1 MNRLRQRDLGSQ
13 DAPAG
18 VPLAEG
24 SALGF
29 AVVIAPVFDRH
40 FFPVAAVT
48 SIIASR
54 TAAGAAFHA
63 SSLPAGAAVVTTR
76 LAQEP
81 CRLARTA
88 LAQGSH
94 WLAPLRL
101 VGVKMPRAGHTR
113 RVWRRTLLIETDG
126 VAGAAEQG
134 GHTRMRAKPYCVRA
148 TFNDCG
154 ITALIALTLT
164 ADLRVSPSLGAA
176 GFQEMESSLGARR
189 CEQGRCAYR
198 HQPG

>member
-40 FFPVAAVT
+40 FLPVAAVT
-48 SIIASR
+48 WIIAPR

-63 SSLPAGAAVVTTR
+63 SSLPARAAVVTTR

-94 WLAPLRL
+94 WLGPLRL
-101 VGVKMPRAGHTR
+101 VGVKMPRAGRAR

-126 VAGAAEQG
+126 AVGAVELG
-134 GHTRMRAKPYCVRA
+134 CHTRMRMKPDCFSA
-148 TFNDCG
+148 T
-154 ITALIALTLT
+154 
-164 ADLRVSPSLGAA
+164 
-176 GFQEMESSLGARR
+176 
-189 CEQGRCAYR
+189 
-198 HQPG
+198 